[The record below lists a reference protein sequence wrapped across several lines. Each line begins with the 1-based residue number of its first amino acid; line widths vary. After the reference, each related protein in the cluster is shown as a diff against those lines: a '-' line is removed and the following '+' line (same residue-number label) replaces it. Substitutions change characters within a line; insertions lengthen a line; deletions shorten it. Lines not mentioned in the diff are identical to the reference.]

1 MVSHRY
7 SFRSAHLVMWSSPLL
22 LLVLVFTLTNSTKAP
37 ASIAA
42 INHHSTTRSSTVG
55 APTTSAPAPTTS
67 TPAPTT
73 STVTRSTVTRSTV
86 TRSIAK
92 TSEANAAPY
101 SKVTSSTVRSV
112 ALALSANVSSGALEG
127 SLNHAFPTADVP
139 LQGPGSWTLTTSA
152 KVRSLLECKTLSAT
166 IVTRVIIKNN
176 QSCQLEI
183 TSIGPEVSQTWQ
195 LTPTP

>member
-1 MVSHRY
+1 M
-7 SFRSAHLVMWSSPLL
+7 
-22 LLVLVFTLTNSTKAP
+22 
-37 ASIAA
+37 
-42 INHHSTTRSSTVG
+42 
-55 APTTSAPAPTTS
+55 
-67 TPAPTT
+67 
-73 STVTRSTVTRSTV
+73 

-112 ALALSANVSSGALEG
+112 ALAPSANVSSGALEG

>member
-1 MVSHRY
+1 M
-7 SFRSAHLVMWSSPLL
+7 
-22 LLVLVFTLTNSTKAP
+22 
-37 ASIAA
+37 
-42 INHHSTTRSSTVG
+42 
-55 APTTSAPAPTTS
+55 
-67 TPAPTT
+67 
-73 STVTRSTVTRSTV
+73 TRSTV

-112 ALALSANVSSGALEG
+112 ALAPSANVSSGALEG